1 MHAFAYRQVDNNKS
15 HGGGPDQDA
24 RPGLKWRGAVSAS
37 WVLMLVFAVGGFAGI
52 LLTALIVMAGAG
64 AEREEPQDL
73 SD

>member
-1 MHAFAYRQVDNNKS
+1 MN
-15 HGGGPDQDA
+15 
-24 RPGLKWRGAVSAS
+24 AS

-64 AEREEPQDL
+64 SEREEPRDQ